1 VGQLLVFER
10 GEDVGGEAA
19 VFEALDP
26 LGVKLAVDVAKA
38 SACGVIPEGVERYQR
53 FGRRYA
59 ACSSTP

>member
-26 LGVKLAVDVAKA
+26 LGVKFAGDVAKA

-53 FGRRYA
+53 FWRR
-59 ACSSTP
+59 